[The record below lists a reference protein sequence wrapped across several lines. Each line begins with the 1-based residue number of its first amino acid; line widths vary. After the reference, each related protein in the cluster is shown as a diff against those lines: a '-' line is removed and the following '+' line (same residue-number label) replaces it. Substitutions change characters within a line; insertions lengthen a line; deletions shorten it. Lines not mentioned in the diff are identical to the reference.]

1 MLPNFFSMLIE
12 VCLSCVLGCA
22 FYLFLSDG
30 IDRHMSEPLIIKNTD
45 VFPAVLL

>member
-1 MLPNFFSMLIE
+1 MFD
-12 VCLSCVLGCA
+12 VCLPRVLSYE

-30 IDRHMSEPLIIKNTD
+30 IDKHMSEPLIIKNTD